1 MVAVIASVL
10 FLIVDIYILVFYTHK
25 DEPNLSAVS
34 IFCKVLILITL
45 LQTEFQPLF
54 LILDVASSRSSDTDL
69 TTFWL
74 VLYFSLLANL
84 AIFKPIATSL
94 YERDHDDPCW
104 KVLIWV
110 VFEILVSMGVFGL
123 FFGIAWAFWGDI
135 AMPV

>member
-10 FLIVDIYILVFYTHK
+10 FLIVDIYILVFYAHK

-69 TTFWL
+69 TIFWL

-104 KVLIWV
+104 KVLIWA

>member
-10 FLIVDIYILVFYTHK
+10 FLIVDIYILVFYAHK
-25 DEPNLSAVS
+25 DEQNLSAVS

-69 TTFWL
+69 TIFWL

-104 KVLIWV
+104 KVLIWA

>member
-1 MVAVIASVL
+1 VVAVIASVL
-10 FLIVDIYILVFYTHK
+10 FLIVDIYILVFYAHK
-25 DEPNLSAVS
+25 DEQNLSAVS

-69 TTFWL
+69 TIFWL

-104 KVLIWV
+104 KVLIWA